1 LQRKAK
7 TGVKMKGKLIVFEGP
22 EGCGKSTQA
31 QMAFEYLK
39 SRGIKTVLLREP
51 GGNVISEKIRAII
64 LDPEHKAMT
73 KKTELLLYIAS
84 RAQIIEEKLKPLLD
98 GGTAVIL
105 DRFSLSTLVYQG
117 YARGLDKKQI
127 KILNDYVA
135 KGVKIFMT
143 VVFDVTAQEAKKR
156 MSKREKHDRLDAE
169 AAAFHKK
176 VRAGYLAEAAKSKS
190 IYLIKT
196 DGKSKEEIFNET
208 VKLFCKKRV
217 C

>member
-1 LQRKAK
+1 
-7 TGVKMKGKLIVFEGP
+7 MKGKLIVFEGP

-31 QMAFEYLK
+31 EMVFDYLQNNDVK
-39 SRGIKTVLLREP
+39 AVLLREP
-51 GGNVISEKIRAII
+51 GGNAISEKIRSII
-64 LDPEHKAMT
+64 LDPAHKAMT

-98 GGTAVIL
+98 GGTTVIL

-127 KILNDYVA
+127 KMLNDFVA
-135 KGVKIFMT
+135 KGVKVFMT
-143 VVFDVTAQEAKKR
+143 VVFDVSAAEAKKR

-176 VRAGYLAEAAKSKS
+176 VRAGYLAEAAKNKS

-196 DGKSKEEIFNET
+196 DGKSKEEIFDET
-208 VKLFCKKRV
+208 IKLLCKKRAY
-217 C
+217 

>member
-1 LQRKAK
+1 
-7 TGVKMKGKLIVFEGP
+7 MKGKLIVFEGP

-39 SRGIKTVLLREP
+39 GRGIKTVLLREP

-64 LDPEHKAMT
+64 LDPAHKAMT

-98 GGTAVIL
+98 GGATVIL

-135 KGVKIFMT
+135 KGVKVFMT
-143 VVFDVTAQEAKKR
+143 VVFDVTEKEAAIR
-156 MSKREKHDRLDAE
+156 LSKREKHDRLDAE

-176 VRAGYLAEAAKSKS
+176 VRAGYLAEAANNKS

-208 VKLFCKKRV
+208 IKLLCKKRV

>member
-1 LQRKAK
+1 
-7 TGVKMKGKLIVFEGP
+7 MKGKLIVFEGP

-31 QMAFEYLK
+31 QMVFDYMK
-39 SRGIKTVLLREP
+39 SIGIKTVLLREP

-64 LDPEHKAMT
+64 LDPAHKAMT

-98 GGTAVIL
+98 SGATVIL

-135 KGVKIFMT
+135 KGVKVFIT
-143 VVFDVTAQEAKKR
+143 VVFDVTEKEAVIR
-156 MSKREKHDRLDAE
+156 LSKREKHDRLDAE

-176 VRAGYLAEAAKSKS
+176 VRAGYLAEAKKNAG

-196 DGKSKEEIFNET
+196 DGKSKEDIYKET
-208 VKLFCKKRV
+208 IKLLRKKRA

>member
-1 LQRKAK
+1 
-7 TGVKMKGKLIVFEGP
+7 MKGKLIVFEGP

-31 QMAFEYLK
+31 EMVFDYLQNNDV
-39 SRGIKTVLLREP
+39 KTVLLREP
-51 GGNVISEKIRAII
+51 GGNAISEKIRSII
-64 LDPEHKAMT
+64 LDPAHKAMT

-98 GGTAVIL
+98 GGTTVLL

-127 KILNDYVA
+127 KMLNDYVA
-135 KGVKIFMT
+135 KGVKVFMT
-143 VVFDVTAQEAKKR
+143 VVFDVSAAEAKKR

-176 VRAGYLAEAAKSKS
+176 VRAGYLAEAAKNKN

-196 DGKSKEEIFNET
+196 DGKSKEKIFDET
-208 VKLFCKKRV
+208 IKLLCKKRAY
-217 C
+217 

>member
-1 LQRKAK
+1 
-7 TGVKMKGKLIVFEGP
+7 MKGKLIVFEGP

-31 QMAFEYLK
+31 EMVFDYLQNNDV
-39 SRGIKTVLLREP
+39 KTVLLREP
-51 GGNVISEKIRAII
+51 GGNAISEKIRAII
-64 LDPEHKAMT
+64 LDPAHKAMT

-98 GGTAVIL
+98 GGNTVIL

-127 KILNDYVA
+127 KMLNDYVA
-135 KGVKIFMT
+135 KGVKVFMT
-143 VVFDVTAQEAKKR
+143 VVFDVSAAEAKKR

-176 VRAGYLAEAAKSKS
+176 VRAGYLAEAAKNKN

-196 DGKSKEEIFNET
+196 DGKSKEEIFDET
-208 VKLFCKKRV
+208 IKLLCKKRAY
-217 C
+217 

>member
-1 LQRKAK
+1 
-7 TGVKMKGKLIVFEGP
+7 MKGKLIVFEGP

-31 QMAFEYLK
+31 EMVFDYLQNNDVK
-39 SRGIKTVLLREP
+39 AVLLREP
-51 GGNVISEKIRAII
+51 GGNAISEKIRSII
-64 LDPEHKAMT
+64 LDPAHKAMT

-98 GGTAVIL
+98 GGTTVIL

-127 KILNDYVA
+127 KMLNGYVA
-135 KGVKIFMT
+135 KGVKVFMT
-143 VVFDVTAQEAKKR
+143 VVFDVSASEAKKR

-176 VRAGYLAEAAKSKS
+176 VRAGYLAEAAKNKS

-196 DGKSKEEIFNET
+196 DGKSKEEIFDET
-208 VKLFCKKRV
+208 IKLLCKKRAY
-217 C
+217 

>member
-7 TGVKMKGKLIVFEGP
+7 TGAKMKGKLIVFEGP

-39 SRGIKTVLLREP
+39 GRGIKTVLLREP

-64 LDPEHKAMT
+64 LDPAHKAMT

-135 KGVKIFMT
+135 KGVKVFMT

-169 AAAFHKK
+169 AAAFHRK
-176 VRAGYLAEAAKSKS
+176 VRAGYLAEAKKNAG
-190 IYLIKT
+190 IYLIET
-196 DGKSKEEIFNET
+196 DGKSKEDIFNET
-208 VKLFCKKRV
+208 VKLLCKKRV